1 MKNLKILVTGSDSGL
16 GRYLHKNIPNSIGL
30 NRLNR
35 KEILKDKNF
44 DFIIHTA
51 YNSDN
56 IPFDKIDSKY
66 IDDNLL
72 LTKDLLGL
80 SFLNFIYIS
89 SIDSINKIK
98 SPYGLFKKISE
109 QLIKSQVE
117 NYTIIRPTHLINAGK
132 INKIPNTIRKVMNNE
147 KISLT
152 KNSQFNLVCY
162 YDILNLIKKIIKV
175 KNNLKEIN
183 LVNRESITMS
193 DVVKILNKNVNEG
206 SFEYIPKIT
215 EDSQK
220 VEKTSTKLLKEYLKE
235 MNYVF

>member
-1 MKNLKILVTGSDSGL
+1 MKLHKILITGSDSGL
-16 GRYLHKNIPNSIGL
+16 GKYLYKNIPNSIGL

-35 KEILKDKNF
+35 KQIIKEKKF

-56 IPFDKIDSKY
+56 IPFSKIDSKY
-66 IDDNLL
+66 IDDNFL

-109 QLIKSQVE
+109 QLIKSEVK
-117 NYTIIRPTHLINAGK
+117 NYTIIRPTHLINGGE
-132 INKIPNTIRKVMNNE
+132 INKIPNSIRKVMNNE

-162 YDILNLIKKIIKV
+162 RDILNLTKKIMKV

-193 DVVKILNKNVNEG
+193 DVLKILNKNVSEG

-220 VEKTSTKLLKEYLKE
+220 VKKTSTKLLKEYLKE